1 MEYILKLRII
11 KNMYKN
17 KIKICI
23 IYIMIE
29 ININLFLI
37 LILIGIII
45 IYISRPIP
53 QIIFKVPNKKV

>member
-1 MEYILKLRII
+1 
-11 KNMYKN
+11 
-17 KIKICI
+17 
-23 IYIMIE
+23 MIE

-45 IYISRPIP
+45 IYISRPTT

>member
-1 MEYILKLRII
+1 MEYILKLHII

-29 ININLFLI
+29 INIDLFLI

-45 IYISRPIP
+45 IYISRPVV